1 MARSS
6 RSAALELD
14 GNSLSLAD
22 AARILRGHIERLSL
36 APAAHQRV
44 EQARRCVDDLL
55 ASGATLYGVN
65 TGFGKLA
72 NERIG
77 PHEVLALQENL
88 LRSHAVGVGAL
99 LSIPVSRL
107 ALTLRINA
115 LAKGYSGVTVAL
127 IEALIAMYN
136 RGVVPAIPEQ
146 GSVGA
151 SGDLAPLAHMA
162 LVVMGE
168 GHAFVTSPT
177 APTDGTARP
186 PRLQSGRAA
195 LRRAHLQPHR
205 PQAKE
210 GLSLINGTQ
219 VSTALLADALV
230 QAQQLARI
238 ADVAGAMTVEATR
251 SSLRPFDRRIQE
263 VRPHPGQAA
272 AAANLRRLLEASE
285 IMASH
290 ADCAKVQDAYSLR
303 CMPQVHG
310 AFRGALDH
318 ITRVAEIEMNAAT
331 DNPLVFAD
339 AGDVISGGNF
349 HGQPIAQAADLLA
362 AAAADLSSICE
373 RRIENLVNPD
383 LSGLPGFLT
392 PHPGLNSG
400 MMLVQVLAAA
410 LVAENK
416 TLSFPAGV
424 DSIPTSANREDHV
437 PMSTAAARK
446 CRAVVTNAT
455 RVLSGELL
463 CAAQGLEFLRP
474 LRAGRGAEAAY
485 QHIREHVRPLGRDRT
500 LHRDLEAVERLIRT
514 GSLLDAVENSCGT
527 LL

>member
-1 MARSS
+1 MTRAS
-6 RSAALELD
+6 RNAGALELD
-14 GNSLSLAD
+14 GDSVTIAD
-22 AARILRGHIERLSL
+22 AERILQGQVERLAL
-36 APAAHQRV
+36 PAAARKRV
-44 EQARRCVDDLL
+44 EESRRCVHELL
-55 ASGATLYGVN
+55 ESGATLYGVN

-72 NERIG
+72 NQRI
-77 PHEVLALQENL
+77 PSHEVLALQENL
-88 LRSHAVGVGAL
+88 LRSHAVGMGPL

-107 ALTLRINA
+107 ALALRINA

-127 IEALIAMYN
+127 IDALIEMYN

-151 SGDLAPLAHMA
+151 SGDLAPLAHLA

-168 GHAFVTSPT
+168 GEAFVTRPT
-177 APTDGTARP
+177 PHGKH

-195 LRRAHLQPHR
+195 LRRVHLQPHR

-230 QAQQLARI
+230 QARHLARI

-251 SSLRPFDRRIQE
+251 SSLRPFDARIQA
-263 VRPHPGQAA
+263 VRPHPGQVAC
-272 AAANLRRLLEASE
+272 AANLRGLLDVSE
-285 IMASH
+285 VMASH
-290 ADCAKVQDAYSLR
+290 AGCTKVQDAYSLR

-310 AFRGALDH
+310 AFRSALGHVTH
-318 ITRVAEIEMNAAT
+318 IVEIEMNAAT
-331 DNPLVFAD
+331 DNPLVFAE
-339 AGDVISGGNF
+339 ASEVISGGNF
-349 HGQPIAQAADLLA
+349 HGQPVAQAADLLA
-362 AAAADLSSICE
+362 AAAADLSSISE

-410 LVAENK
+410 LVSENK

-455 RVLSGELL
+455 RVLAGELL

-485 QHIREHVRPLGRDRT
+485 QHLREHVRPLGRDRT

-514 GSLLDAVENSCGT
+514 GSLLAAVEAACGN
-527 LL
+527 LQ